1 MSRIGKKPIE
11 FPAGVKILQEGSV
24 IKVDGP
30 KGALSM
36 QLPPGIE
43 VNVDNGEIAVNS
55 VSDIRKEKAYH
66 GLVRTILGNMVTGV
80 SKGFEKG
87 LEISG
92 VGYSAEVK
100 EGVVKFLLGYS
111 NPIEYVIPPGI
122 DIKVDKQV
130 NIVIS
135 GIDKE
140 IVGRVAAEIRALKKP
155 EPYKGKGIKYVG
167 EKIMRKVGKTVGA

>member
-43 VNVDNGEIAVNS
+43 VNVDNGAISVNS

-66 GLVRTILGNMVTGV
+66 GLVRTILGNMVAGV

-92 VGYSAEVK
+92 VGYRAEVK
-100 EGVVKFLLGYS
+100 EGVVKFLRG
-111 NPIEYVIPPGI
+111 
-122 DIKVDKQV
+122 
-130 NIVIS
+130 
-135 GIDKE
+135 
-140 IVGRVAAEIRALKKP
+140 
-155 EPYKGKGIKYVG
+155 
-167 EKIMRKVGKTVGA
+167 

>member
-36 QLPPGIE
+36 KLPPGIE
-43 VNVDNGEIAVNS
+43 VNVDNGAIAVRS

-92 VGYSAEVK
+92 VGYRAEVK
-100 EGVVKFLLGYS
+100 EGAVKFLLGYS
-111 NPIEYVIPPGI
+111 NPVEYVIPPGI

-130 NIVIS
+130 NIVVS

-167 EKIMRKVGKTVGA
+167 EKIRRKVGKSVGA